1 MNSELTY
8 NQALELLPL
17 YVLGT
22 LDPEEML
29 AVDAYLK
36 RHHELLARLQALE
49 ETTTQLAYAAPDAPL
64 PGDARQRLLARARG
78 DSSTPAAVEG
88 APAGAPVSRP
98 SVSEELGP
106 AGSRRPVLK
115 RTLSRWASWRT
126 GLNRWALGATCAAL
140 ALILVSAY
148 AFQLR
153 GQVAQLSAEAGTLR
167 QANQQLQQQLRTHQE
182 WLAYVTDADRSVA
195 LSGTA
200 QAASASGAFALKGDQ
215 GTFVLRGLQP
225 LPPDKTYQLW
235 LVPAGGTPTSVG
247 LAAVGADGTAT
258 VTVSVPPELRGF
270 AIADV
275 SVEPAGG
282 STQITKETIVL
293 RGAIS

>member
-22 LDPEEML
+22 LDPDQML
-29 AVDAYLK
+29 AVDVYLQ
-36 RHHELLARLQALE
+36 RHSELLARLQALE
-49 ETTTQLAYAAPDAPL
+49 ETITQLAYAAPDAPL
-64 PGDARQRLLARARG
+64 PKDARQRLLARAHG
-78 DSSTPAAVEG
+78 EPGAPARAEG
-88 APAGAPVSRP
+88 APASLGAESGG
-98 SVSEELGP
+98 LDG
-106 AGSRRPVLK
+106 AGIQG
-115 RTLSRWASWRT
+115 RTPQRGRAKWSGWRA
-126 GLNRWALGATCAAL
+126 GLNRWALAAAGAAL
-140 ALILVSAY
+140 ALILVSIY

-182 WLAYVTDADRSVA
+182 WLAYFSDADRSVA
-195 LSGTA
+195 LGGTA
-200 QAASASGAFALKGDQ
+200 QAAGASGAFALTGDH

-225 LPPDKTYQLW
+225 LPPDQTYQLW
-235 LVPAGGTPTSVG
+235 LVPPGGTPTSVG
-247 LAAVGADGTAT
+247 LAAVGADGTAM
-258 VTVSVPPELRGF
+258 VTVSVPAELRGF

-282 STQITKETIVL
+282 SPQITKATIVL
-293 RGAIS
+293 RGMIS